1 MHVVEITLNDLFFEQ
16 MKDIYFA
23 EKQIYKTLP
32 KMAKAT
38 RLPELK
44 EAFLTHR
51 EQTQGHIERLERV
64 FEILGKRAQ
73 TKPCEAI
80 KGILA
85 EGDETV
91 EDFGKSE
98 AIDAGLIAAGQ
109 AVEHYEMAR
118 YGALIA
124 WAKQLGMRD
133 AAALLSETLQE
144 EKKADQLLT
153 QLALGKANKKA
164 A

>member
-1 MHVVEITLNDLFFEQ
+1 VTDKNLNDLFFEQ

-23 EKQIYKTLP
+23 EKRIYKALP

-38 RLPELK
+38 KVAELK

-51 EQTQGHIERLERV
+51 EQTQGHIERLEQV
-64 FEILGKRAQ
+64 FEIVGKRAQ

-80 KGILA
+80 KGIIA

-91 EDFGKSE
+91 EDFGESE

-118 YGALIA
+118 YGTLIA
-124 WAKQLGMRD
+124 WAKQLGMQD
-133 AAALLSETLQE
+133 AAALLTETLQE

-153 QLALGKANKKA
+153 QIASGKANKLA

>member
-1 MHVVEITLNDLFFEQ
+1 MQVTDKTLKDLFFEQ

-38 RLPELK
+38 TLAELK
-44 EAFLTHR
+44 QAFLTHR
-51 EQTQGHIERLERV
+51 QETQGHIERLEQV
-64 FEILGKRAQ
+64 FKLLGKRAQ

-80 KGILA
+80 KGLIA

-91 EDFGKSE
+91 EDFAGSE
-98 AIDAGLIAAGQ
+98 AIDAGLVAAGQ

-133 AAALLSETLQE
+133 AASLLTETLQE

-153 QLALGKANKKA
+153 QIASGKANKKA